1 VAQILVLWAGN
12 RPSSNGSPGAPT
24 TVGMR
29 GWAWRIYLGAGALAT
44 GGYYLL
50 SDGAGAVLNVAD
62 DALSG
67 AGVMVRVSFDLPS
80 AA

>member
-1 VAQILVLWAGN
+1 MAQILVLWAGN

-29 GWAWRIYLGAGALAT
+29 GWVWRIYLGAGALAT
-44 GGYYLL
+44 GGYYPL
-50 SDGAGAVLNVAD
+50 SDGAGAVLNFQ
-62 DALSG
+62 LESRPG
-67 AGVMVRVSFDLPS
+67 AGVVVKVSFDLPS

>member
-1 VAQILVLWAGN
+1 
-12 RPSSNGSPGAPT
+12 
-24 TVGMR
+24 MR